1 MKKDV
6 KETNKDNKKLIGFI
20 IAGVIVVAIIIVG
33 VLFFLNKKDNQK
45 ELETSL
51 TEMGREFYED
61 FYYEQVGSSA
71 DERTNLL
78 SKFTDIGIKVD
89 LDNLGRYKNGE
100 FKEKI
105 SEFKNNKTDEKC
117 NKTNTK
123 VVIYPKSP
131 YGKTDYTIKTELEC
145 GFETDK

>member
-1 MKKDV
+1 MEKQTSKKL
-6 KETNKDNKKLIGFI
+6 NKKVV
-20 IAGVIVVAIIIVG
+20 IAIAAIVVIGTAT
-33 VLFFLNKKDNQK
+33 VLFFMNKNQSNEK
-45 ELETSL
+45 KLDTSL
-51 TEMGREFYED
+51 VEMGREFYED
-61 FYYEQVGSSA
+61 FYYEQVGTSS

-105 SEFKNNKTDEKC
+105 SEFKNAKTDEKC

-123 VVIYPKSP
+123 VIIYPKSP
-131 YGKTDYTIKTELEC
+131 YGKTDYTIKAELDC
-145 GFETDK
+145 GFNSK

>member
-1 MKKDV
+1 MEKQ
-6 KETNKDNKKLIGFI
+6 TSKKLNEKVV
-20 IAGVIVVAIIIVG
+20 IAIAAIVVICLGAAT
-33 VLFFLNKKDNQK
+33 VLFFMNKNQSNEK
-45 ELETSL
+45 KLDASL
-51 TEMGREFYED
+51 VEMGREFYED
-61 FYYEQVGSSA
+61 FYYEQVGTSS

-105 SEFKNNKTDEKC
+105 SEFKNTKTDEKC

-123 VVIYPKSP
+123 VIIYPKSP
-131 YGKTDYTIKTELEC
+131 YGKTDYTIKAELDC
-145 GFETDK
+145 GFDNK